1 MQNQTAGNPSIGV
14 RVEAPPSPGV
24 PSQPATQPLRQ
35 LCKALL
41 DRLGQPQD
49 TDQATTPP
57 TDLQAF
63 LAALQA
69 TAQEAVQHGA
79 HRAKEATAPVQPNAP
94 PYPPLAT
101 VTKPNLTTA
110 EIAYY
115 ANQAQQTWRIHA
127 CRETFPP
134 GLRPIRIGGRLNW
147 PTAGAKKLM
156 GVPA

>member
-1 MQNQTAGNPSIGV
+1 MNIASAT
-14 RVEAPPSPGV
+14 
-24 PSQPATQPLRQ
+24 QPATLPLDSLLQ
-35 LCKALL
+35 ALL
-41 DRLGQPQD
+41 DRLEQPQC
-49 TDQATTPP
+49 TPQATAPP
-57 TDLQAF
+57 IDFRAF

-69 TAQEAVQHGA
+69 MASRSAQSAQ
-79 HRAKEATAPVQPNAP
+79 EATAPVQPNAT

-115 ANQAQQTWRIHA
+115 TNQAQQTWRIHA

-147 PTAGAKKLM
+147 PTTGAKKLM
-156 GVPA
+156 GVA